1 MSKNPEKFGTGCEE
15 GVIASET
22 ANNAVCGGALIPMMT
37 MGIPGDTVTAILLGG
52 LVVHGLQPGPLL
64 FSSNKELVGTMF
76 GTYIITCIIMFVM
89 MMLLMKVF
97 IRLLSV
103 PMRYMFPFLLLM
115 CMVGT
120 YTVNNRLFDTWVLF
134 VIGLVAFLL
143 QHCGFSLPPIVLGY
157 VLGTII
163 ESNFRTAMIGS
174 RGSVTE
180 IFTRPIAMGLMIVAV
195 LMIVIPVLRK
205 KKTGAV

>member
-1 MSKNPEKFGTGCEE
+1 
-15 GVIASET
+15 
-22 ANNAVCGGALIPMMT
+22 
-37 MGIPGDTVTAILLGG
+37 
-52 LVVHGLQPGPLL
+52 
-64 FSSNKELVGTMF
+64 
-76 GTYIITCIIMFVM
+76 
-89 MMLLMKVF
+89 
-97 IRLLSV
+97 
-103 PMRYMFPFLLLM
+103 
-115 CMVGT
+115 MVGT